1 MEHPFRLD
9 LYDFQNIQLQLNFYN
24 TKKLQG
30 LLKISKVSESERVR
44 DQGKILNYI
53 CLGSHTSPTRSQK
66 ISLSTE
72 LTS

>member
-1 MEHPFRLD
+1 LEHPFRLD

-30 LLKISKVSESERVR
+30 LLKISKVGEIERVR
-44 DQGKILNYI
+44 DQGNILNYMPWF
-53 CLGSHTSPTRSQK
+53 SH
-66 ISLSTE
+66 LSTQMSKGFPFQLN